1 MEGHAGFAQD
11 NNIILP
17 RNVYKLSLVSLNTN
31 FFFCMHCPTSKIVL
45 LALGSASV
53 LLSASFKISF
63 VVVVV
68 KSFNNIITIPFQ
80 RSTSLQHIF
89 SQS

>member
-1 MEGHAGFAQD
+1 
-11 NNIILP
+11 
-17 RNVYKLSLVSLNTN
+17 
-31 FFFCMHCPTSKIVL
+31 MHCPTSKIVL

-68 KSFNNIITIPFQ
+68 VKSFNNIITIPFQ